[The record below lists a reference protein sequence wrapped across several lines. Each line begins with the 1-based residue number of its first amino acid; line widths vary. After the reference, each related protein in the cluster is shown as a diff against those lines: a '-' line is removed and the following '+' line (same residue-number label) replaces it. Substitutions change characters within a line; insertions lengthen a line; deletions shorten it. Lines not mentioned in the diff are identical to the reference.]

1 MRLDLGLNLNMKLS
15 QQLRLAPQIIQSI
28 EILQLPAM
36 DLKELIEN
44 ELQENEALEVLEPAP
59 DAFQENG
66 NERSSEQEED
76 GSFED
81 DAERVLERLDGLVGA
96 ESGSSYQS
104 RGAAQEA
111 SDRKLEAM
119 QNAPAADSGLAAHLV
134 HQLEEMD
141 LPEEV
146 RLASEAI
153 IYNLADTGLLPCS
166 LEDVSEGMDVPVT
179 PEVMNQA
186 LGVVQSLEPRGVG
199 ARDLRECL
207 LLQIPNGE
215 ESNGDAAA
223 AEELALKRTLIQD
236 HYEDLKRNKLPRVAK
251 AMGIEVPRL
260 YEIMHGLSNL
270 STRPGAAFSTLPIRY
285 IRPDVVIEWEEG
297 EYLVRLVND
306 HLPRVGLS
314 GNVRRMLEE
323 ARKDP
328 KVRDYLKRK
337 IDSAKWLIEAIA
349 QRQSTLE
356 RVVKEIVAR
365 QRDYLDFGVS
375 HLRPLK
381 MQEIADVLGIH
392 VSTVSRA
399 ISEKHAQTPR
409 GIVPLKFFFTGGTEN
424 EAGGIESRLSVK
436 ERVRELI
443 DEEDKHNPLSDDEVA
458 ERLKSRFGLEIARRT
473 VTKYR
478 KALNIPSSRQRRL
491 WV

>member
-1 MRLDLGLNLNMKLS
+1 MRLELGLNLKLS

-36 DLKELIEN
+36 DLRELIEN
-44 ELQENEALEVLEPAP
+44 ELQENEALEVVEPAP
-59 DAFQENG
+59 ETYGENG
-66 NERSSEQEED
+66 TERTASQEDD

-81 DAERVLERLDGLVGA
+81 DAERVLERLDDLASA
-96 ESGSSYQS
+96 ERGSQYQS

-119 QNAPAADSGLAAHLV
+119 QNAPAYDTGLAEHLA
-134 HQLEEMD
+134 HQLEELD
-141 LPEEV
+141 LEPEV
-146 RLASEAI
+146 RMAAEAI
-153 IYNLADTGLLPCS
+153 VYNLADTGLLPCS
-166 LEDVSEGMDVPVT
+166 LAEVSTGMDVPLP
-179 PEVMNQA
+179 PETMAAA
-186 LGVVQSLEPRGVG
+186 LDVVQSLEPRGVG
-199 ARDLRECL
+199 ARDLQECL
-207 LLQIPNGE
+207 LLQISDDCE
-215 ESNGDAAA
+215 DAH
-223 AEELALKRTLIQD
+223 LKRTLIRD
-236 HYEDLKRNKLPRVAK
+236 HYDDLKRNKLPRVAR
-251 AMGIEVPRL
+251 AMGIEISRL
-260 YEIMHGLSNL
+260 YEVMHGLANL
-270 STRPGAAFSTLPIRY
+270 STRPGAMYSAGPIRY
-285 IRPDVVIEWEEG
+285 IRPDVVIEWDDG
-297 EYLVRLVND
+297 NYAVRLVND
-306 HLPRVGLS
+306 HMPRVGLS
-314 GNVRRMLEE
+314 HNVRRMLEQS
-323 ARKDP
+323 RGDP
-328 KVRDYLKRK
+328 KVREYLKRK

-365 QRDYLDFGVS
+365 QRDYLDFGVN

-399 ISEKHAQTPR
+399 ISDKHAQTPR

-424 EAGGIESRLSVK
+424 EDGGVESRLSVK

-458 ERLKSRFGLEIARRT
+458 ERLKERFGLDIARRT

-478 KALNIPSSRQRRL
+478 KALNIPSSRQRRV
-491 WV
+491 WA